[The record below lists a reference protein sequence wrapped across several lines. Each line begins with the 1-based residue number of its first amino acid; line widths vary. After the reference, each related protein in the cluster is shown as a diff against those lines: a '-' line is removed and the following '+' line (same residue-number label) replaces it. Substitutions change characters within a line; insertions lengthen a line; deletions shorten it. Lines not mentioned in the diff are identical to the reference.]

1 MEWWHMS
8 ALFHSRAQWA
18 FIRAR
23 CIHSDEHLKFTRRRA
38 LETQGSGYLQHHWS
52 DGNSHAL
59 VNPLGIPSDTIVLRW
74 ALAKRVL
81 LKVWFQKGPILSFS
95 SLSVGDHCMLYLLS
109 RKFFWHYLQVFNY
122 NFELW
127 WLFATPAVPL
137 SKMEFRR
144 CMLCLLATPCL
155 NKS

>member
-1 MEWWHMS
+1 MAHVS
-8 ALFHSRAQWA
+8 ALSQSCSVSIYQSKVYPFWQASEIHETASTGNTRLGVFTAPLIWWQLSCTRKPTGYSFRYHS
-18 FIRAR
+18 
-23 CIHSDEHLKFTRRRA
+23 T
-38 LETQGSGYLQHHWS
+38 
-52 DGNSHAL
+52 
-59 VNPLGIPSDTIVLRW
+59 RW